1 MNAKISVFVICV
13 EVIMYLLSYNL
24 HYCTFKVCGEVTYA
38 GKTKTKFLYRFSSI
52 KANIKLSGRKSKNT
66 PETFPQSLLSGWS
79 FGDLVN

>member
-38 GKTKTKFLYRFSSI
+38 GKTKTKFLYRFSIYKGKHRAFRQKIEKYPRNFSTI
-52 KANIKLSGRKSKNT
+52 VIV
-66 PETFPQSLLSGWS
+66 WM
-79 FGDLVN
+79 VIW

>member
-38 GKTKTKFLYRFSSI
+38 GKTKTKFLYRFSI
-52 KANIKLSGRKSKNT
+52 YKSKHRAFRQKIEKYPRNFST
-66 PETFPQSLLSGWS
+66 IVIVWM
-79 FGDLVN
+79 VIW